1 MKKLQWTDKLS
12 VGIAPVD
19 AQHKQWIAHF
29 NEAVAAVNA
38 QLGNDHIIKNLSF
51 LVDYTETHLAAE
63 ERYMTAAKYP
73 GLAEHQAKHAEL
85 RATLADLVRDFEEE
99 GASQPLGE
107 AVQSFLGNWLT
118 DHILEVD
125 MKFGRFAR
133 EHGIRIAEE
142 A

>member
-1 MKKLQWTDKLS
+1 MNTLEWNDKLS

-29 NEAVAAVNA
+29 NEAVKAANA
-38 QLGNDHIIKNLSF
+38 QLGKDHIIKNLGF
-51 LVDYTETHLAAE
+51 LVDYTETHLSAE
-63 ERYMTAAKYP
+63 ERYMAAADYP
-73 GLAEHQAKHAEL
+73 GLAEHQAKHEEL

-99 GASQPLGE
+99 GATQPLDE

-125 MKFGRFAR
+125 MKFGQFAK
-133 EHGIRIAEE
+133 EHGVRVVEE
-142 A
+142 P